1 MKRVYV
7 ILEKNIIENTTNVYG
22 IYSDKMKEWVKKKV
36 DELNRQSTD
45 DVQDSEVDYII
56 EPHDII
62 EKKEELSID
71 EL

>member
-1 MKRVYV
+1 
-7 ILEKNIIENTTNVYG
+7 
-22 IYSDKMKEWVKKKV
+22 MKEWVKKKV

-62 EKKEELSID
+62 ERKEELSID